1 MANKYKTM
9 EQEKIEPMTRA
20 DEREQAADQYAWC
33 NSHLRMNSVT
43 CSRASLSTPI
53 EELRMIPIGDITK
66 QAFYSGAAWADKH
79 PDHKEIL
86 SEQAAEREVAF
97 CDAWLAENKQFP
109 TFGHAIE
116 WADRTM
122 VERAIGFI
130 EDAVCDGT
138 IETGNVTR
146 LIENFREAMKV

>member
-1 MANKYKTM
+1 M
-9 EQEKIEPMTRA
+9 EQENREAMTRT

-33 NSHLRMNSVT
+33 NSYLRMNSVT

-53 EELRMIPIGDITK
+53 EELKMIPIGDITK
-66 QAFYSGAAWADKH
+66 QAFLCGAAWADKH
-79 PDHKEIL
+79 PDHKKLL
-86 SEQAAEREVAF
+86 SEQATEREVAF

-109 TFGHAIE
+109 SFGHAIE

-122 VERAIGFI
+122 VARAIGFI

-138 IETGNVTR
+138 IETGNITR
-146 LIENFREAMKV
+146 LIENFREAMEG